1 METFREVCD
10 TPSISLAAT
19 AGPQVSTAYIRLY
32 LGLKSLER
40 LSAQLSIL
48 WAGALPLA
56 YFLKTIET
64 VKNTE

>member
-19 AGPQVSTAYIRLY
+19 AGPQVSTAYI
-32 LGLKSLER
+32 GLKSLER

-48 WAGALPLA
+48 WAGAVA

>member
-19 AGPQVSTAYIRLY
+19 AGPQVSTAYI
-32 LGLKSLER
+32 GLKSLER

>member
-19 AGPQVSTAYIRLY
+19 AGPQVSTAYI
-32 LGLKSLER
+32 GLKSLER

-48 WAGALPLA
+48 WAGAVV